1 MKKFLI
7 LALVYFIACST
18 DVETCQD
25 KSVTPVV
32 AEDCFERLTEVGEN
46 CCFIQ
51 VLAEGV
57 DRQSMCYDYDKSIRV
72 EEIVQVLSDTYSRE
86 GHILENVVCPA
97 DQHAGYLKAG
107 LLLLAAFLL

>member
-25 KSVTPVV
+25 KSVTPIV
-32 AEDCFERLTEVGEN
+32 AEDCFERLTEVGVN

-57 DRQSMCYDYDKSIRV
+57 DRQS
-72 EEIVQVLSDTYSRE
+72 DTYTKE
-86 GHILENVVCPA
+86 GHVLENVVCPA

>member
-7 LALVYFIACST
+7 LALVYFIACTS

-25 KSVTPVV
+25 KSVPVV
-32 AEDCFERLTEVGEN
+32 AEDCFERLTEVGVN

-57 DRQSMCYDYDKSIRV
+57 DRQSMCYDYDKSIWV
-72 EEIVQVLSDTYSRE
+72 EDIVQVLSDTYTRQ
-86 GHILENVVCPA
+86 GHVLENVVCPA
-97 DQHAGYLKAG
+97 DQHAGYIKAG